1 MSLILPDME
10 KKSRRKP
17 QRFSAGYVE
26 KISTLLTKLQ
36 NEPAPQPEM
45 FLTGEVIRSLFPQLC
60 ELRRKGYKLKM
71 LVGLL
76 EEKGIRVS
84 ASALSSYMGRM
95 SRQVE
100 QPSAIPVRKETSQPE
115 KPALEAQRQSVMNPV
130 LRRAKLL
137 IFGNRSL

>member
-1 MSLILPDME
+1 MSRIFPDME
-10 KKSRRKP
+10 NKSRRKT
-17 QRFSAGYVE
+17 QHFSAGYVE
-26 KISTLLTKLQ
+26 KICTLLKKLQ

-45 FLTGEVIRSLFPQLC
+45 FMTGEVIQSLYPQLC

-84 ASALSSYMGRM
+84 ESALSGYMGRM

-100 QPSAIPVRKETSQPE
+100 QSSAIPVRKETSQPE
-115 KPALEAQRQSVMNPV
+115 NPALESQRQSVKNPV
-130 LRRAKLL
+130 IRRVKRM
-137 IFGNRSL
+137 IFGDHSL

>member
-1 MSLILPDME
+1 ME

-71 LVGLL
+71 
-76 EEKGIRVS
+76 RVS
-84 ASALSSYMGRM
+84 ASALSAYMGRM

-100 QPSAIPVRKETSQPE
+100 QPSAIPVRRETSQPE
-115 KPALEAQRQSVMNPV
+115 KPALEAQRQSVKNPV

>member
-1 MSLILPDME
+1 ME

-26 KISTLLTKLQ
+26 KIGTLLTKLQ
-36 NEPAPQPEM
+36 NEPAPQSEM
-45 FLTGEVIRSLFPQLC
+45 FLTGEVIRSLFPQLR

-84 ASALSSYMGRM
+84 ASALSAYMGRM

-100 QPSAIPVRKETSQPE
+100 QPSAIPVRRETSQPE
-115 KPALEAQRQSVMNPV
+115 KPAFEAQRQSVKNPV

>member
-1 MSLILPDME
+1 M
-10 KKSRRKP
+10 
-17 QRFSAGYVE
+17 
-26 KISTLLTKLQ
+26 
-36 NEPAPQPEM
+36 
-45 FLTGEVIRSLFPQLC
+45 TGEVIRSLFPQLC

-84 ASALSSYMGRM
+84 ASALSAYMGRM

-100 QPSAIPVRKETSQPE
+100 QPSAIPVRKETLQPE
-115 KPALEAQRQSVMNPV
+115 KPALEAQRQSVKNPV

>member
-1 MSLILPDME
+1 ME

-17 QRFSAGYVE
+17 QRFSPSYVE
-26 KISTLLTKLQ
+26 KVFMLLDKLQ

-45 FLTGEVIRSLFPQLC
+45 LTAGAVIRAVFPQLC

-76 EEKGIRVS
+76 EEKGVRIS
-84 ASALSSYMGRM
+84 ESALSGYMGRI

-100 QPSAIPVRKETSQPE
+100 QSSAIPVRKEASQPE
-115 KPALEAQRQSVMNPV
+115 KPALEAQRQSVKNPV
-130 LRRAKLL
+130 IRRVKGM
-137 IFGNRSL
+137 IFGDRSL

>member
-1 MSLILPDME
+1 MYHILPDME

-17 QRFSAGYVE
+17 QRFSPSYVE
-26 KISTLLTKLQ
+26 KFFMLLDKLQ

-45 FLTGEVIRSLFPQLC
+45 LTAGAVIRAVFPQLC

-76 EEKGIRVS
+76 EEKGVRIS
-84 ASALSSYMGRM
+84 ESALSGYMGRI

-100 QPSAIPVRKETSQPE
+100 QSSAIPVRKE
-115 KPALEAQRQSVMNPV
+115 
-130 LRRAKLL
+130 
-137 IFGNRSL
+137 

>member
-1 MSLILPDME
+1 MQRILPDME

-26 KISTLLTKLQ
+26 KISTLLKKLQ

-45 FLTGEVIRSLFPQLC
+45 FMTGEVIRSLFPQLC

-84 ASALSSYMGRM
+84 ESALSGYMGRM

-100 QPSAIPVRKETSQPE
+100 QSSAIPVRKETSQPE
-115 KPALEAQRQSVMNPV
+115 NPALESQRQSVKNPV
-130 LRRAKLL
+130 IRRVKRM

>member
-1 MSLILPDME
+1 MSSILPDME
-10 KKSRRKP
+10 NKSRRKP

-26 KISTLLTKLQ
+26 KISKLLKKLQ
-36 NEPAPQPEM
+36 NEPAPQLEM

-71 LVGLL
+71 LVRLL
-76 EEKGIRVS
+76 EEKGVRMS
-84 ASALSSYMGRM
+84 ESALSGYMGRM

-100 QPSAIPVRKETSQPE
+100 QSSAIPACKETSQPE
-115 KPALEAQRQSVMNPV
+115 KRALEAQRQSVKNPV
-130 LRRAKLL
+130 IRRVKRM

>member
-1 MSLILPDME
+1 MHCILPDME

-26 KISTLLTKLQ
+26 KISTLLKKLQ

-84 ASALSSYMGRM
+84 ESALSGYMGRM
-95 SRQVE
+95 NRQVE
-100 QPSAIPVRKETSQPE
+100 QSSAIPVRKETSQPE
-115 KPALEAQRQSVMNPV
+115 NPALEAQRQSVKNPV
-130 LRRAKLL
+130 IRRVKRM
-137 IFGNRSL
+137 IFGDHSL

>member
-1 MSLILPDME
+1 ME
-10 KKSRRKP
+10 NKSRRKP
-17 QRFSAGYVE
+17 QRFSAGNIE
-26 KISTLLTKLQ
+26 KISTLLKKLQ

-45 FLTGEVIRSLFPQLC
+45 LMTGAVIQAMFPQLC

-84 ASALSSYMGRM
+84 ESALSGYMGRM

-100 QPSAIPVRKETSQPE
+100 QSSAIPVRKGTSQPE
-115 KPALEAQRQSVMNPV
+115 KPVLEVQRQSVKNPV
-130 LRRAKLL
+130 IRRVKGM
-137 IFGNRSL
+137 IFGERSL

>member
-1 MSLILPDME
+1 ME
-10 KKSRRKP
+10 NKSRRKP
-17 QRFSAGYVE
+17 QRFSAGNIE
-26 KISTLLTKLQ
+26 KVSTLLKRLQ
-36 NEPAPQPEM
+36 SEPAPQPEVL
-45 FLTGEVIRSLFPQLC
+45 LTGAVIRALYPQLC

-84 ASALSSYMGRM
+84 ASALSGYMGRM

-100 QPSAIPVRKETSQPE
+100 QPSAIPARKETSQPE
-115 KPALEAQRQSVMNPV
+115 KPALEVQRQSVRNPV
-130 LRRAKLL
+130 IRRVKRM